1 MKKVKLYFYN
11 EPDGDDGSVV
21 MCMTR
26 EEIIISYWDYWL
38 AKMVEKHGEG
48 HELITEE
55 NCIHDWMTMH
65 FAWVEEYEY
74 EGLEG
79 DVTLIESLDDLDDE
93 PSRTEKHT
101 TE

>member
-1 MKKVKLYFYN
+1 MKRVKLYYYN
-11 EPDGDDGSVV
+11 EPDGEDANVV

-26 EEIIISYWDYWL
+26 EEILIEYWDYWL
-38 AKMVEKHGEG
+38 SKMIEKYGEG

-55 NCIHDWMTMH
+55 NCIRDWTTMH
-65 FAWVEEYEY
+65 FAWTEEYEY
-74 EGLEG
+74 QGLEG
-79 DVTLIESLDDLDDE
+79 DVTIIESLEDDE